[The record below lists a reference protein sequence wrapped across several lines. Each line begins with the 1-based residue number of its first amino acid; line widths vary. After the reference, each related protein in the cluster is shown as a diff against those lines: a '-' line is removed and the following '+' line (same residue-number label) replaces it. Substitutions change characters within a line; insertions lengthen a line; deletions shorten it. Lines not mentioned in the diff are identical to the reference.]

1 MFKFIL
7 QILVALSE
15 LLTRAEESRLA
26 GQQATQFM
34 VPVIPVQA
42 LFPEW
47 QEPIQGQWLDV
58 TEVAIKPEMD
68 CRNLSE
74 EDMEFMVRDWAYWDE
89 CNIPLVCPKYS
100 VN

>member
-1 MFKFIL
+1 MLKFIL
-7 QILVALSE
+7 QFLTE
-15 LLTRAEESRLA
+15 LLTRAEQSKLA
-26 GQQATQFM
+26 GQQTTRFM
-34 VPVIPVQA
+34 VPIIPVQE

-74 EDMEFMVRDWAYWDE
+74 EDMEFMIRDWAYWDE
-89 CNIPLVCPKYS
+89 CNIPLVASKYS